1 MRFRTQSVY
10 QKRDKMRKLRVLIQ
24 DLLTSFRTILLG
36 FLVLIAVGALLLSLP
51 IAVRDGE
58 PVPFINALFTAAS
71 AACVTGLVTYD
82 TALKWSLFGK
92 CVILLLIQIG
102 GLGVVTAAVSAMLAA
117 GKRIGLMSRI
127 TMQDAVS
134 APQVGGIIRFT
145 QFFIKGTLL
154 FEGIGA
160 ILLYPVFL
168 KDFGPLRGLGYAVFH
183 SISAFCNAGFDLMG
197 IDGPFSSLTRYAG
210 NVWVNAVIMFLI
222 IIGGIGFL
230 TWEDLCSTRFR
241 FRPLR
246 LQTKLI
252 LVGTVVLIVVP
263 FLYLVLLEFRHLPLQ
278 ERILLSLF
286 QAVTPRTAG
295 FNTADYGSMSEN
307 GLLLTILL
315 MLTGGAP
322 GSTAGGMKIT
332 TIAVISISANT
343 FLNRREYINAF
354 GRRIAD
360 DTVHNAMSLLT
371 LYISLMI
378 GGTFVIAAIEQ
389 LPVLPVMFECAS
401 ALGTVGLS
409 TGITPGLSEVS
420 KLILIS
426 FMYFGRVGALTLAYA
441 MASNDRKDSRK
452 MPLER
457 ITVG

>member
-246 LQTKLI
+246 VQTKLI
-252 LVGTVVLIVVP
+252 LVGTVVLIAVP

>member
-1 MRFRTQSVY
+1 
-10 QKRDKMRKLRVLIQ
+10 MRKLRVLIQ

-154 FEGIGA
+154 FEGFGA

-246 LQTKLI
+246 VQTKLI
-252 LVGTVVLIVVP
+252 LVGTVVLIAVP

>member
-252 LVGTVVLIVVP
+252 LVGTVVLIAVP

>member
-222 IIGGIGFL
+222 IIG
-230 TWEDLCSTRFR
+230 
-241 FRPLR
+241 
-246 LQTKLI
+246 
-252 LVGTVVLIVVP
+252 
-263 FLYLVLLEFRHLPLQ
+263 
-278 ERILLSLF
+278 
-286 QAVTPRTAG
+286 
-295 FNTADYGSMSEN
+295 
-307 GLLLTILL
+307 
-315 MLTGGAP
+315 
-322 GSTAGGMKIT
+322 
-332 TIAVISISANT
+332 
-343 FLNRREYINAF
+343 
-354 GRRIAD
+354 
-360 DTVHNAMSLLT
+360 
-371 LYISLMI
+371 
-378 GGTFVIAAIEQ
+378 
-389 LPVLPVMFECAS
+389 
-401 ALGTVGLS
+401 
-409 TGITPGLSEVS
+409 
-420 KLILIS
+420 
-426 FMYFGRVGALTLAYA
+426 
-441 MASNDRKDSRK
+441 
-452 MPLER
+452 
-457 ITVG
+457 

>member
-1 MRFRTQSVY
+1 
-10 QKRDKMRKLRVLIQ
+10 MRKLRVLIQ

>member
-1 MRFRTQSVY
+1 
-10 QKRDKMRKLRVLIQ
+10 MRKLRVLIQ

-246 LQTKLI
+246 VQTKLI
-252 LVGTVVLIVVP
+252 LVGTVVLIAVP